1 MSPPNQGRPQ
11 PPVEGIWR
19 ALAIVVALLLA
30 LPFFLAA
37 TAAKTR
43 AKPGRGR

>member
-1 MSPPNQGRPQ
+1 MSPANQGRPQ

-19 ALAIVVALLLA
+19 ALAIVVTLIA

-37 TAAKTR
+37 TAAK
-43 AKPGRGR
+43 AKRGR